1 MKKGNRT
8 HKSIKN
14 SMYAMLGQV
23 VTIALNFISRTIFI
37 HTLGVIY
44 LGVNGLFT
52 NLLSVLSFAELGFST
67 AIIYE
72 MYAPLASNDERKVA
86 GLMNLYAK
94 IYRYV
99 GCGIFV
105 VGVTLIPFLD
115 FFIKDSTMIPSDIP
129 PLGVIYL
136 LFLLNTSIS
145 YFYNYKRS
153 IVIASQNGYIDSINQ
168 MVFNIIRNVLQIC
181 VLLAFNSFIAFLVIQ
196 LVCTFLSNVFISIKA
211 NKLYPYLNK
220 WSNEKVCGEILRSIK
235 KNVLAMAFNKLGG
248 VAVGGVNNLMIAK
261 FVGIVAVGCYS
272 NYLLIINTIRT
283 VFIQLFIPITASVG
297 NFVVT
302 KTKEESYEFFKK
314 LLFVNAYIAIFISV
328 CMATL
333 INSFISIF
341 WGKEYVFSIGL
352 TLMIVF
358 NFYIDRVRQSSQM
371 FIDVNGLFW
380 QIKWRAA
387 CEAVLTIVLVSLF
400 LIEFD
405 MGING
410 VVLGTLLVNI
420 FINLWWEAYVV
431 YKNIFRKNVGT
442 FLLLQ
447 MKYILVLVVCF
458 LATFY
463 TSSYFQDNILGF
475 VSKMF
480 ISLLFPN
487 MLMIFAFHRSQEWKY
502 FFNLLSENISKR
514 MK

>member
-1 MKKGNRT
+1 MKKDNRT
-8 HKSIKN
+8 YRSIKN

-72 MYAPLASNDERKVA
+72 MYVPLASNDERKVA

-94 IYRYV
+94 IYRYI
-99 GCGIFV
+99 GCAIFV

-115 FFIKDSTMIPSDIP
+115 FFIKDSTMMPSDIP
-129 PLGVIYL
+129 PLGLIYL
-136 LFLLNTSIS
+136 LFLLNTSVS

-153 IVIASQNGYIDSINQ
+153 IVIASQNGYVDSMNQ
-168 MVFNIIRNVLQIC
+168 MVFNIVRNVLQIGA
-181 VLLAFNSFIAFLVIQ
+181 LLAFGSFIAFLIIQ

-211 NKLYPYLNK
+211 DKLYPYLHK
-220 WSNEKVCGEILRSIK
+220 WKDEKVSGEILHSIK
-235 KNVLAMAFNKLGG
+235 KNVMAMAFNKLGG

-272 NYLLIINTIRT
+272 NYLLIINTVRT
-283 VFIQLFIPITASVG
+283 VFVQLFTPITASVG

-302 KTKEESYEFFKK
+302 KTKDESYIFFKK
-314 LLFVNAYIAIFISV
+314 LLFVNAYLAIFVSV
-328 CMATL
+328 CIATL

-352 TLMIVF
+352 TLMIIF
-358 NFYIDRVRQSSQM
+358 NFYIDRMRQSSQI

-387 CEAVLTIVLVSLF
+387 CEAVLTIIFASLF
-400 LIEFD
+400 LIKFD
-405 MGING
+405 MGIDG
-410 VVLGTLLVNI
+410 VILGTLLVNV

-431 YKNIFRKNVGT
+431 YKNIFRKNVGG

-447 MKYILVLVVCF
+447 MKYVSVLIACF
-458 LATFY
+458 LCTSYA
-463 TSSYFQDNILGF
+463 SSYFQDNILGF
-475 VSKMF
+475 VLKMF
-480 ISLLFPN
+480 IALLLPN
-487 MLMIFAFHRSQEWKY
+487 ILMAFVFHRSQEWKY
-502 FFNLLSENISKR
+502 FFNMLLGNISKR
-514 MK
+514 IK

>member
-1 MKKGNRT
+1 
-8 HKSIKN
+8 
-14 SMYAMLGQV
+14 MYAMLGQV

-235 KNVLAMAFNKLGG
+235 KCIGN
-248 VAVGGVNNLMIAK
+248 
-261 FVGIVAVGCYS
+261 GI
-272 NYLLIINTIRT
+272 
-283 VFIQLFIPITASVG
+283 
-297 NFVVT
+297 
-302 KTKEESYEFFKK
+302 
-314 LLFVNAYIAIFISV
+314 
-328 CMATL
+328 
-333 INSFISIF
+333 
-341 WGKEYVFSIGL
+341 
-352 TLMIVF
+352 
-358 NFYIDRVRQSSQM
+358 
-371 FIDVNGLFW
+371 
-380 QIKWRAA
+380 
-387 CEAVLTIVLVSLF
+387 
-400 LIEFD
+400 
-405 MGING
+405 
-410 VVLGTLLVNI
+410 
-420 FINLWWEAYVV
+420 
-431 YKNIFRKNVGT
+431 
-442 FLLLQ
+442 
-447 MKYILVLVVCF
+447 
-458 LATFY
+458 
-463 TSSYFQDNILGF
+463 
-475 VSKMF
+475 
-480 ISLLFPN
+480 
-487 MLMIFAFHRSQEWKY
+487 
-502 FFNLLSENISKR
+502 
-514 MK
+514 